1 MPAISVT
8 THRSVVKDLSS
19 TTRVAILLAGGY
31 KGRGTIFKINRV
43 RVITKINTSC
53 ALCLDGLM

>member
-19 TTRVAILLAGGY
+19 TTRAAMLLVGGY
-31 KGRGTIFKINRV
+31 KGRGTIFK
-43 RVITKINTSC
+43 
-53 ALCLDGLM
+53 

>member
-19 TTRVAILLAGGY
+19 TTRVAILLVGGY
-31 KGRGTIFKINRV
+31 KGRVSII
-43 RVITKINTSC
+43 
-53 ALCLDGLM
+53 

>member
-19 TTRVAILLAGGY
+19 TTTVGGY
-31 KGRGTIFKINRV
+31 KGRGTIFKIKRV
-43 RVITKINTSC
+43 RVIT
-53 ALCLDGLM
+53 